1 MALATFKDLCIDSSP
16 DEALGRFWAAATG
29 LTFEPDEDAGALVGS
44 LVDSTPQQ
52 RIWMNVVPEP
62 KTVKQRVHLDVHA
75 ASVEGLV
82 ALGAE
87 VLEPAADFDRG
98 WTVMT
103 DPEGGE
109 FCAFVRPPEQ
119 LPSYRLYEL
128 VVDAEHPRTITT
140 WWADVLGADLGGED
154 DETGWWLSNVPG
166 MPFEAWVFDHVTEPK
181 TVRNR
186 IHWDV
191 TVRSLDLLV
200 GAGATVLRPRD
211 DEIGWTVMTD
221 PEGNE
226 FCAFSETST
235 ETARAP
241 L

>member
-1 MALATFKDLCIDSSP
+1 MALAKFKDLCIDSSA

-29 LTFEPDEDAGALVGS
+29 LTFKPDEDAGALVGS

-52 RIWMNVVPEP
+52 RIWMNVVEEP

-75 ASVEGLV
+75 ASVEELV
-82 ALGAE
+82 ALGAV
-87 VLEPAADFDRG
+87 VLEPAAAFGRG
-98 WTVMT
+98 WTVMA

-109 FCAFVRPPEQ
+109 FCAFVRPPDR

-128 VVDAEHPRTITT
+128 GVDAENPRTIAT
-140 WWADVLGADLGGED
+140 WWADVLGADLGGD
-154 DETGWWLSNVPG
+154 DDAGWWLSNVPG
-166 MPFEAWVFDHVTEPK
+166 MPFEAWVFDSVPEPK
-181 TVRNR
+181 TVKNR

-191 TVRSLDLLV
+191 NVQSLDLMV

-211 DEIGWTVMTD
+211 DEIGWTVMAD

-226 FCAFSETST
+226 FCAFT
-235 ETARAP
+235 ETERAP
-241 L
+241 Q